1 MLYIHFY
8 NILYTLY
15 IKYIFFFLLYTLIFH
30 FYIFYLIHIYF
41 FYKSSKKK
49 VIFASEHTHK
59 RPTCARLKSL
69 TDAHP
74 SRKVF

>member
-15 IKYIFFFLLYTLIFH
+15 IKNIFFFFALYTH
-30 FYIFYLIHIYF
+30 FSFFYFLFNTYIF

-59 RPTCARLKSL
+59 RPTSARLKSL

-74 SRKVF
+74 SGKVF